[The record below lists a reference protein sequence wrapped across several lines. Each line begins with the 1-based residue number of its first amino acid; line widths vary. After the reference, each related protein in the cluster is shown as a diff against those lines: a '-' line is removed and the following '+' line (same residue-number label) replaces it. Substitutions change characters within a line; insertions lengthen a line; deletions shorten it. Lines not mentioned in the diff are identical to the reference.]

1 MRKRKAEYFFTV
13 PLSNCARPFG
23 MRCHIGSTDNVIG
36 LIKRKSMPAVSI
48 LLKISTYDFLEI
60 YSLNQS
66 TR

>member
-1 MRKRKAEYFFTV
+1 MISEEAKSRILLYRAIVK
-13 PLSNCARPFG
+13 LCA
-23 MRCHIGSTDNVIG
+23 TDNVIG